1 MNLDKTLQRLAILL
15 LLGMASS
22 AQALDECQLNL
33 SESLLD
39 FGQLSRTARH
49 NPAGQQLVGERR
61 LSLTLNCPQPTDLS
75 LFYRGLAAG
84 AERLR
89 FTEHGN
95 YQIQLS
101 DAVVDGQA
109 VELGLLS
116 AVGQSPTDTNAVL
129 NWLPGYGIAPVRA
142 GAVVPGK
149 SLALQLTVR
158 AWADPGATLV
168 QDATTWEASGLI
180 DAINTGRGRE
190 LSLRARVVPAACVPS
205 LSNGGVVSYGTLS
218 AKELKVDRE
227 TVLATKTL
235 LFSVAC
241 DAATPF
247 AVRMQDNRNGSATGG
262 TDETSYGLDLDG
274 AGNKIGRFYVQ
285 ADPAN
290 FSADTLTTLFRTDS
304 TTAGRAWSN
313 SSSQAIP
320 LGANSYLGFTDRAGD
335 NGGPVSI
342 QNLSGSLQIRA
353 ILAPS
358 QTMDLRNDV
367 HLNGSGTIEIIYL

>member
-1 MNLDKTLQRLAILL
+1 MNRDKPLQRLTAILL
-15 LLGMASS
+15 LGIASS
-22 AQALDECQLNL
+22 AQAMDECQLNL

-49 NPAGQQLVGERR
+49 NPAGQHLVGERR

-89 FTEHGN
+89 FTERGT

-116 AVGQSPTDTNAVL
+116 APGQAPTDTRAAL

-149 SLALQLTVR
+149 SLALQLTIS
-158 AWADPGATLV
+158 AWADAGATLV

-180 DAINTGRGRE
+180 DAINTGRARE
-190 LSLRARVVPAACVPS
+190 LSLRARVVPAACVPT
-205 LSNGGVVSYGTLS
+205 LSNGGLVSYGRLS
-218 AKELKVDRE
+218 AKELNVDKE
-227 TVLATKTL
+227 TWLATKTL

-241 DAATPF
+241 DAATAF

-262 TDETSYGLDLDG
+262 TDETAYGLDLDG
-274 AGNKIGRFYVQ
+274 AGNKIGRFYVL

-290 FSADTLTTLFRTDS
+290 FSADTLATLYRTDS

-313 SSSQAIP
+313 ASAQTIP

-342 QNLSGSLQIRA
+342 QNLSGSLHIRA
-353 ILAPS
+353 VLAPS
-358 QTMDLRNDV
+358 QTLDLRNV
-367 HLNGSGTIEIIYL
+367 VQLNGSGTIEIIYL